1 MFCIF
6 KKKISFCIVSL
17 SYLESRKTL
26 FIFNVF
32 VVVCFIVVAFAL
44 VLFYAVSGKAGV
56 YFRLFCQLLV
66 VKYAV
71 LWVLCLVSRFELL
84 LKEADMCHPEI

>member
-17 SYLESRKTL
+17 SYLESRETL
-26 FIFNVF
+26 SIFNVF

-44 VLFYAVSGKAGV
+44 VLPILCYLRQGGCISG
-56 YFRLFCQLLV
+56 YFANC
-66 VKYAV
+66 
-71 LWVLCLVSRFELL
+71 WS
-84 LKEADMCHPEI
+84 